1 MGAGMA
7 YGPYHTTTFTVTAA
21 TVGGNIGDMQRAADK
36 GETFV
41 LIAFQDRRAA
51 ASTYLLESRIDAVRV
66 LDGLLGRRQLRH
78 ESWAAVR
85 RFLLGTE
92 DRVTAHGRRS
102 PMPIATIRKEPRS
115 PMFQR

>member
-1 MGAGMA
+1 M
-7 YGPYHTTTFTVTAA
+7 
-21 TVGGNIGDMQRAADK
+21 VGNMQRADK

-51 ASTYLLESRIDAVRV
+51 ASTYWLESRIDAVRV

-85 RFLLGTE
+85 RFLLGAE

-102 PMPIATIRKEPRS
+102 PMPVATIRKEPRP